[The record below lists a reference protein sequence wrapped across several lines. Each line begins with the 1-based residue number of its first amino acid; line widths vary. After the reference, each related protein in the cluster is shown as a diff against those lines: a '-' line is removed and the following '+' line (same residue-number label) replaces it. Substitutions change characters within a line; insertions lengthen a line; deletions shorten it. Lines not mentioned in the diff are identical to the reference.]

1 MAKAERT
8 YQKLLSGDREL
19 FGEPPKQQTF
29 FQIDEQL
36 TKQAEATKVS
46 EIVAI
51 FPDIIMRKRWENRS
65 VQLRDVLGEFVKN
78 FKWKTT
84 RVEWIKALRQSETNG
99 WLKLNGTDDG
109 DMIYFAEKV

>member
-1 MAKAERT
+1 
-8 YQKLLSGDREL
+8 
-19 FGEPPKQQTF
+19 
-29 FQIDEQL
+29 
-36 TKQAEATKVS
+36 
-46 EIVAI
+46 
-51 FPDIIMRKRWENRS
+51 
-65 VQLRDVLGEFVKN
+65 VLGEFVKN